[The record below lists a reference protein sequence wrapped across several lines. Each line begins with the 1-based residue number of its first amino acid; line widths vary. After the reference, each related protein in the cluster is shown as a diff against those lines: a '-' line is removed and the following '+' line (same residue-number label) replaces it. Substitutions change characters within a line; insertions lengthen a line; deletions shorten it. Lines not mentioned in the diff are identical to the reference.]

1 MATSDTFI
9 PLPTKFKVNIK
20 LFNNSVHCRPSNIL
34 GSAIKMYCKV
44 LSIDVVTMTRYSPSF
59 ELGRVCPDQT
69 HVTAPVLVVDK
80 TAAEESSE
88 FEAL

>member
-9 PLPTKFKVNIK
+9 PLPIKFKVNIK
-20 LFNNSVHCRPSNIL
+20 RFNNSIHCRPSNIL

-44 LSIDVVTMTRYSPSF
+44 LSIDVVTMARYSPSF
-59 ELGRVCPDQT
+59 ELGRVCPDQA
-69 HVTAPVLVVDK
+69 HLAPVLVVDK
-80 TAAEESSE
+80 TAAEECSE

>member
-9 PLPTKFKVNIK
+9 PLPIKFKVNIK

-34 GSAIKMYCKV
+34 GSAIKMYGKV
-44 LSIDVVTMTRYSPSF
+44 LSIDIVTMTRYSPSF
-59 ELGRVCPDQT
+59 ELGRVCPDQA
-69 HVTAPVLVVDK
+69 HLAPVLVVDK
-80 TAAEESSE
+80 TAAEECSE